1 MADDVVKKLERLTEH
16 LEAAHEATKK
26 TLKEVREAKR
36 TSEKAR
42 RAVRIKQRPDYTKK
56 KRAKR

>member
-36 TSEKAR
+36 TSEKAAR
-42 RAVRIKQRPDYTKK
+42 
-56 KRAKR
+56 